1 MKKTDK
7 EVENSVSSELKNL
20 IHDLNNQTLTEEIL
34 LNYISIILR
43 DANVDS
49 KIVVNILERF
59 GNIGKYEA
67 LCIKINECW

>member
-67 LCIKINECW
+67 LCIKINEGW

>member
-20 IHDLNNQTLTEEIL
+20 IHDFNNQTLTEEIL

-59 GNIGKYEA
+59 GDIGKYEA
-67 LCIKINECW
+67 LCIKINEGW